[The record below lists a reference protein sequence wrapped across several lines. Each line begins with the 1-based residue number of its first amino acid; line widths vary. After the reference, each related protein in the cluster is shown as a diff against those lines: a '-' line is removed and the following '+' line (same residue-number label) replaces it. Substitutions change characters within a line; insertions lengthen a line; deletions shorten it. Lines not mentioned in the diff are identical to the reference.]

1 MSQSHTS
8 QGHNERI
15 LLAHGSGGKLTHR
28 LLKELVFPA
37 FSNPILAKAEDAA
50 VLDLKG
56 KTAFTTDSF
65 VIQPIF
71 FPGGDIGK
79 LAVCGTVNDLAVM
92 GAKPLYLTAACI
104 VEEGLEILILEKI
117 IKSLAK
123 AAQEAGVKIVGGDL
137 KVVEKNACD
146 KIFINTTGLGL
157 IPKKINISARN
168 ARPGDVVVING
179 FIGDHAAAIMS
190 ARQDYK
196 LKTSIKSDC
205 ASLNHLISGLL
216 AKSDNIHV
224 MRDPTR
230 GGVATTLNEI
240 AQQSNVE
247 IVIEEDSLLISRSV
261 RGFCE
266 ILGIDPL
273 YMANE
278 GKVLVFV
285 PEKESR
291 QAVSAMRQHPL
302 GKQTRIIGKVTRKN
316 KPQVLLRTSIGST
329 RIMDMLTGEQL
340 PRIC

>member
-1 MSQSHTS
+1 MSQ
-8 QGHNERI
+8 GNNEKI

-28 LLKELVFPA
+28 LLKELIFPA
-37 FSNPILAKAEDAA
+37 FSNPILNKSEDAA
-50 VLDLKG
+50 VIKLKG

-65 VIQPIF
+65 VVQPIF

-104 VEEGLEILILEKI
+104 VEEGLEIKELEKI
-117 IKSLAK
+117 IKSMAR
-123 AAQEAGVKIVGGDL
+123 AADISGVKIVGGDL

-157 IPKKINISARN
+157 IPEKINISAGN
-168 ARPGDVVVING
+168 ARPKDAIIING
-179 FIGDHAAAIMS
+179 FIGEHAAAIMS

-196 LKTSIKSDC
+196 LKTFIKSDC
-205 ASLNHLISGLL
+205 CALNHLIAAILTVSG
-216 AKSDNIHV
+216 NIHV

-247 IVIEEDSLLISRSV
+247 IQIEEDQVPVSDSV
-261 RGFCE
+261 RGVCE
-266 ILGIDPL
+266 ILGLDPL
-273 YMANE
+273 YLANE

-285 PEKESR
+285 PEKDSGKI
-291 QAVSAMRQHPL
+291 VSAMRKHPL
-302 GKQTRIIGKVTRKN
+302 GRKTRIIGIVTRKN
-316 KPQVLLRTSIGST
+316 APGVILRTAIGST
-329 RIMDMLTGEQL
+329 RILDMLTGEQL

>member
-1 MSQSHTS
+1 MS
-8 QGHNERI
+8 QGHNEKI

-28 LLKELVFPA
+28 LLKELIFPA

-50 VLDLKG
+50 ILDLKG

-65 VIQPIF
+65 VVQPIF

-79 LAVCGTVNDLAVM
+79 LAVCGTVNDLAMM
-92 GAKPLYLTAACI
+92 GAKPIYLTAACI
-104 VEEGLEILILEKI
+104 VEEGLDISVLEKI
-117 IKSLAK
+117 IKSMAK
-123 AAQEAGVKIVGGDL
+123 SAQEAGIKIVGGDL

-146 KIFINTTGLGL
+146 KIFINTSGLGL
-157 IPKKINISARN
+157 IPKGINISARN
-168 ARPGDVVVING
+168 ARAGDAIIING
-179 FIGDHAAAIMS
+179 FIGEHAAGIMS

-205 ASLNHLISGLL
+205 ASLNHLIAGLL
-216 AKSDNIHV
+216 ARSNNIHV

-247 IVIEEDSLLISRSV
+247 IQLEEDCLPVSPSV

-285 PEKESR
+285 PEKDSR
-291 QAVSAMRQHPL
+291 KVLSAMRKHPL
-302 GKQTRIIGKVTRKN
+302 GKKAQIIGKVFRSN
-316 KPQVLLRTSIGST
+316 SPRVLLRTSIGST

>member
-1 MSQSHTS
+1 MD
-8 QGHNERI
+8 EKI

-28 LLKELVFPA
+28 LLKELIFPA
-37 FSNPILAKAEDAA
+37 FANPILEKAEDAA
-50 VLDLKG
+50 ILELPG

-65 VIQPIF
+65 VIQPVF

-92 GAKPLYLTAACI
+92 GAKPLYLTVACI
-104 VEEGLEILILEKI
+104 IEEGLEISILEKI
-117 IKSLAK
+117 IRSIAK
-123 AAQEAGVKIVGGDL
+123 AAKEAGVKIVGGDL
-137 KVVEKNACD
+137 KVVEKTACD
-146 KIFINTTGLGL
+146 KIFINTTGLGN
-157 IPKKINISARN
+157 ISGKFNISAAN
-168 ARPGDVVVING
+168 AKPGDAVIING
-179 FIGDHAAAIMS
+179 PIGDHAAAIMS

-205 ASLNHLISGLL
+205 CALNGMISGILS
-216 AKSDNIHV
+216 AAGNIHV

-230 GGVATTLNEI
+230 GGAATTLNEI
-240 AQQSNVE
+240 ARQSNVE
-247 IVIEEDSLLISRSV
+247 IQINEDDLPVSPAV

-285 PEKESR
+285 PEKD
-291 QAVSAMRQHPL
+291 AGKVISAMRKHPR
-302 GKQTRIIGKVTRKN
+302 GKKARIIGNVTRKN
-316 KPQVLLRTSIGST
+316 RPQVLLRTSIGST
-329 RIMDMLTGEQL
+329 RILDMLTGEQL

>member
-1 MSQSHTS
+1 MS
-8 QGHNERI
+8 QGHNEKM

-37 FSNPILAKAEDAA
+37 FSNPILDKAEDAA
-50 VLDLKG
+50 ILNLPG
-56 KTAFTTDSF
+56 RIAFTTDSF
-65 VIQPIF
+65 VVQPIF

-79 LAVCGTVNDLAVM
+79 LAVCGTVNDLAMM

-104 VEEGLEILILEKI
+104 VEEGLEISILEKI
-117 IKSLAK
+117 IKSMAK
-123 AAQEAGVKIVGGDL
+123 AARAAGVKIVGGDL

-157 IPKKINISARN
+157 ISRKINISARN
-168 ARPGDVVVING
+168 ARPGDVIIING
-179 FIGDHAAAIMS
+179 SIGEHAAAIMS

-196 LKTSIKSDC
+196 LKTSVKSDC
-205 ASLNHLISGLL
+205 ASLNHLIAGLL
-216 AKSDNIHV
+216 TKSGNIRV

-247 IVIEEDSLLISRSV
+247 IQLQEDALPISAAV

-285 PEKESR
+285 AKNDSEKVL
-291 QAVSAMRQHPL
+291 QAMRKHPL
-302 GKQTRIIGKVTRKN
+302 GRKARIIGEVTRKN
-316 KPQVLLRTSIGST
+316 SPQVILRTSIGST
-329 RIMDMLTGEQL
+329 RILDMLSGEQL

>member
-1 MSQSHTS
+1 M
-8 QGHNERI
+8 
-15 LLAHGSGGKLTHR
+15 THR
-28 LLKELVFPA
+28 LLKELIFPA
-37 FSNPILAKAEDAA
+37 FSNPILDKAEDAA
-50 VLDLKG
+50 IIKLKG

-65 VIQPIF
+65 VVKPIF

-79 LAVCGTVNDLAVM
+79 LAICGTVNDLAVM

-104 VEEGLEILILEKI
+104 VEEGLEIKEFEKI
-117 IKSLAK
+117 IKSMAE
-123 AAQEAGVKIVGGDL
+123 AAAVSGVKIVGGDL

-157 IPKKINISARN
+157 IPEKINISAGN
-168 ARPGDVVVING
+168 ARPGDAIIING
-179 FIGDHAAAIMS
+179 LIGEHAAAIMS

-196 LKTSIKSDC
+196 LNTFIKSDC
-205 ASLNHLISGLL
+205 CALNHLITAIL
-216 AKSDNIHV
+216 AGSKNIHV

-247 IVIEEDSLLISRSV
+247 IQIEEDQLPVSDSV

-273 YMANE
+273 YLANE

-285 PEKESR
+285 PEKDSGKI
-291 QAVSAMRQHPL
+291 VSTMRKHPL
-302 GKQTRIIGKVTRKN
+302 GKKSGIIGIVKREHTPGVI
-316 KPQVLLRTSIGST
+316 LRTSIGST
-329 RIMDMLTGEQL
+329 RILDMLTGEQL

>member
-1 MSQSHTS
+1 MANSS
-8 QGHNERI
+8 EKI
-15 LLAHGSGGKLTHR
+15 LLAHGSGGTLTHR

-37 FSNPILAKAEDAA
+37 FSNPILKKAEDAA
-50 VLDLKG
+50 VVRLSG

-79 LAVCGTVNDLAVM
+79 LSVCGTVNDLAVM

-104 VEEGLEILILEKI
+104 IEEGFEIASLKKILA
-117 IKSLAK
+117 SMAK
-123 AAQEAGVKIVGGDL
+123 AAKGAGVQIVGGDL

-146 KIFINTTGLGL
+146 KIFINTTGIGS
-157 IPKKINISARN
+157 IPKAINISADN
-168 ARPGDVVVING
+168 AKAGDCVIING
-179 FIGDHAAAIMS
+179 FIGEHGAAVMS

-196 LKTSIKSDC
+196 LRNSILSDC
-205 ASLNHLISGLL
+205 ACLNHLIRKILSC
-216 AKSDNIHV
+216 APETHV

-230 GGVATTLNEI
+230 GGVATTLKEI
-240 AQQSNVE
+240 ALQSNVE
-247 IVIEEDSLLISRSV
+247 ILIEEESLPVTDPV

-278 GKVLVFV
+278 GKVLVFA
-285 PEKESR
+285 PQKY
-291 QAVSAMRQHPL
+291 ATKILAAMKKHPL
-302 GKQTRIIGKVTRKN
+302 GKNSAIIGRVTAKRD
-316 KPQVLLRTSIGST
+316 PQVLLHTSIGST
-329 RIMDMLTGEQL
+329 RIIDMLSGEQL